1 MSDETQPND
10 VVDSQS
16 ESEAMPAE
24 PVVVELNEATTAPEV
39 ASTDATQVETMTSE
53 PEAATQVVSDPSA
66 EAAAVTAD
74 LSSAEVAATE
84 TAPEPVIPGSV
95 AVDDTAETAV
105 AAPSRPVVSIA
116 DLESAQAASS
126 SAGRPA
132 LAGVASLLAGR
143 GWIVAA
149 AVAVLVIVLLF
160 LPPIS
165 LAQRIGNSGGY
176 TVLDS
181 ETTTVEHPDGLRVSR
196 PADAEGKVRVKL
208 GSVPRAEFV
217 DSAASDDLVSAL
229 EALPASLTPKSPYY
243 TIDVK
248 SNDPVAGQVQ
258 VLIPNEAE
266 PWETLDLYAWDADSE
281 TWTWLPTKLDRTAE
295 VLVSDVDQLPA
306 SVLVVQSESVSP
318 IVVTEVESWPAAD
331 VAATGVDEADVSGIL
346 IGTMGGIAG
355 YSDQLPAATAGGTVA
370 LVPTVRNW
378 VLDRPE
384 NWSLVSDM
392 LMMESDRAAH
402 VANLLSLAQT
412 GGYPGLALD
421 YRSVQLQDRDL
432 FSQFVGELGSAFH
445 EQDLWVA
452 VVAGTPQLG
461 ADGTWNT
468 GGYDWAALGTAVDQ
482 LRVVMPLT
490 PAAYEPGG
498 EAEQLVQWAV
508 TQVARYKLMPVYS
521 TLSTDGQVTVGMD
534 TVLASLGEVS
544 VMQTVTESVIP
555 GTSLSLTLGQVGV
568 LEDPATQATSI
579 VFGDVTYWLGT
590 PQWLRARMD
599 LVSHYK
605 LGGVVLRDLFD
616 AGNLAGI
623 PPAVADFKAAGA
635 GTAGTMPEVVW
646 SVTDPEGQMTRA
658 SAQFT
663 QPGYTW
669 IAPTVTG
676 TYRIAAAVSGVDKG
690 AFEVLVAV
698 PAPVVTGTVVVGEDG
713 EPASTPDEEATD
725 GGAEAEEADETMK
738 AGFVADVNVPDN
750 TQLEKGESFTKT
762 WRMRNV
768 GTADWPEDTVL
779 VFAGDR
785 QLGDVVEV
793 EVGAVTGGETVDISV
808 ELVAPDEDGTYKS
821 TWVLRT
827 GGKNISGGGIYVQI
841 RVGEPAA
848 AALPSAPTV
857 SAPVATGSFEL
868 GGHIRDLGF
877 PYADKMHYSGM
888 NWAKVQVRS
897 GEDAAGYINAAHALG
912 FKIQLSALGSP
923 GTVTEAGFEQSFASW
938 VAGMAAAGAD
948 AIEVWN
954 EPNIDRE
961 WQGEYISAQA
971 YTSLLCTSYS
981 AIKAANPGTA
991 VISAAPSPTGWFGG
1005 AKTTNCDDDKGC
1017 GIDDQ
1022 PWMERLYNAGAASCM
1037 DYIGAHHNAGATSP
1051 SATIGHPA
1059 NPGDTHHSWFFL
1071 PQTQI
1076 YYNIFRGARQVFY
1089 TEMGYASQEGVGAFD
1104 ERYFGWARGIDNAEQ
1119 AAWLAEAVQLSINT
1133 GMVRT
1138 IIVWNIDFVRYGY
1151 DPQDGYA
1158 IIRPGGGCPACET
1171 LHSVLG
1177 SR

>member
-1 MSDETQPND
+1 MSDEYQPND

-16 ESEAMPAE
+16 EPEAMPAE
-24 PVVVELNEATTAPEV
+24 PVLVEPDEAVAAPEV
-39 ASTDATQVETMTSE
+39 APTDATQGETVMSE
-53 PEAATQVVSDPSA
+53 PEAQTQVVSDPSA

-74 LSSAEVAATE
+74 LSSAEAAATE

-95 AVDDTAETAV
+95 AVDDAPVTAV
-105 AAPSRPVVSIA
+105 AAPSPRVVSIA
-116 DLESAQAASS
+116 DLESAQAASN
-126 SAGRPA
+126 SADRPA
-132 LAGVASLLAGR
+132 LSGVASLLAGR

-217 DSAASDDLVSAL
+217 DSAASDDLISAL
-229 EALPASLTPKSPYY
+229 EALPTSLTPKSPYY

-248 SNDPVAGQVQ
+248 SSDPVAGQLE

-295 VLVSDVDQLPA
+295 VLVSDVEQLPA

-318 IVVTEVESWPAAD
+318 IVVTEVESWPATD

-355 YSDQLPAATAGGTVA
+355 YSDQLPAATAGGTVV

-432 FSQFVGELGSAFH
+432 FSQFVSELGSAFH
-445 EQDLWVA
+445 AQGLWVA
-452 VVAGTPQLG
+452 VVVGTPQLG
-461 ADGTWNT
+461 TDGAWDT
-468 GGYDWAALGTAVDQ
+468 GGYDWAALGSAADR

-490 PAAYEPGG
+490 TAAYEPGG
-498 EAEQLVQWAV
+498 GAERLVQWAV

-521 TLSTDGQVTVGMD
+521 TLSTDGQVTVAMD
-534 TVLASLGEVS
+534 TVLASLGNVS
-544 VMQTVTESVIP
+544 VMQTMTESVIP

-579 VFGDVTYWLGT
+579 VVGDETYWLGT
-590 PQWLRARMD
+590 PQWLRTRMD
-599 LVSHYK
+599 LVSRYR

-616 AGNLAGI
+616 EGNMAGMLSV
-623 PPAVADFKAAGA
+623 VADFKTAGT

-646 SVTDPEGQMTRA
+646 SVTDPAGQTTQA
-658 SAQFT
+658 STPFAQA
-663 QPGYTW
+663 GYAW
-669 IAPTVTG
+669 SAPAVTG
-676 TYRIAAAVSGVDKG
+676 TYSIAATVAGVDKG
-690 AFEVLVAV
+690 SVEALVAV
-698 PAPVVTGTVVVGEDG
+698 PAPVVTGTVAVGEDD
-713 EPASTPDEEATD
+713 EPAGTPDEEATD

-779 VFAGDR
+779 VFAGDT

-848 AALPSAPTV
+848 VAQPSGPTF

-868 GGHIRDLGF
+868 GGHIRDLGL
-877 PYADKMHYSGM
+877 PYKDKMKYAGM
-888 NWAKVQVRS
+888 TWIKTQIFY
-897 GEDAAGYINAAHALG
+897 GQDAAGMVAVAHNNG
-912 FKIQLSALGSP
+912 FKIQLSAIG
-923 GTVTEAGFEQSFASW
+923 GAGMVTEAGYEDKFAAW
-938 VAGMAAAGAD
+938 TGQLAAAGAD

-961 WQGEYISAQA
+961 WQIGLISPVS
-971 YTSLLCTSYS
+971 YTNLLCKSYS
-981 AIKAANPGTA
+981 AIKSANAGTA
-991 VISAAPSPTGWFGG
+991 VISAAPAPTGWFGG
-1005 AKTTNCDDDKGC
+1005 CGPNGC
-1017 GIDDQ
+1017 DDQ
-1022 PWMERLYNAGAASCM
+1022 PWMEGLYNAGAANCM

-1051 SATIGHPA
+1051 SAAIGHP
-1059 NPGDTHHSWFFL
+1059 
-1071 PQTQI
+1071 
-1076 YYNIFRGARQVFY
+1076 
-1089 TEMGYASQEGVGAFD
+1089 
-1104 ERYFGWARGIDNAEQ
+1104 
-1119 AAWLAEAVQLSINT
+1119 
-1133 GMVRT
+1133 
-1138 IIVWNIDFVRYGY
+1138 
-1151 DPQDGYA
+1151 
-1158 IIRPGGGCPACET
+1158 
-1171 LHSVLG
+1171 
-1177 SR
+1177 